1 MRALQRAFLSP
12 LYDGHVRSSA
22 PNRHIHAIRGAL
34 GIRSKWEFFEMI
46 HSNDVVQEL
55 EDWLSQRVR
64 DAQLRKRSDE
74 RPEIEV
80 DLVRRATAEIKAL
93 RERLGLRRE
102 TRSIAPE
109 DLNAS
114 NDE

>member
-1 MRALQRAFLSP
+1 
-12 LYDGHVRSSA
+12 
-22 PNRHIHAIRGAL
+22 
-34 GIRSKWEFFEMI
+34 MI
-46 HSNDVVQEL
+46 HTNDVAQEL
-55 EDWLSQRVR
+55 EDWLAQRAR
-64 DAQLRKRSDE
+64 DARLRKRSDE

-80 DLVRRATAEIKAL
+80 DLVRRAIAEITAL
-93 RERLGLRRE
+93 RERLGMRQA

>member
-1 MRALQRAFLSP
+1 
-12 LYDGHVRSSA
+12 
-22 PNRHIHAIRGAL
+22 
-34 GIRSKWEFFEMI
+34 MI
-46 HSNDVVQEL
+46 YSNDVVQEL
-55 EDWLSQRVR
+55 EDWLTQRVR

-80 DLVRRATAEIKAL
+80 DLVRRAIVEIKDL
-93 RERLGLRRE
+93 RERLGHRRG
-102 TRSIAPE
+102 TRSIALE

>member
-1 MRALQRAFLSP
+1 
-12 LYDGHVRSSA
+12 
-22 PNRHIHAIRGAL
+22 
-34 GIRSKWEFFEMI
+34 MI

-80 DLVRRATAEIKAL
+80 DLVRRAAAEIKAL
-93 RERLGLRRE
+93 RERLGLRRGI
-102 TRSIAPE
+102 RSIAPE

>member
-1 MRALQRAFLSP
+1 MWAERVESPYPCNPRRARRF
-12 LYDGHVRSSA
+12 D
-22 PNRHIHAIRGAL
+22 RHGSI
-34 GIRSKWEFFEMI
+34 FEMNQA
-46 HSNDVVQEL
+46 NDVVQEL
-55 EDWLSQRVR
+55 EDWLAQRVR

-80 DLVRRATAEIKAL
+80 DLVRRAVAEIKAL
-93 RERLGLRRE
+93 RERLGLRRG
-102 TRSIAPE
+102 TRSIAAE